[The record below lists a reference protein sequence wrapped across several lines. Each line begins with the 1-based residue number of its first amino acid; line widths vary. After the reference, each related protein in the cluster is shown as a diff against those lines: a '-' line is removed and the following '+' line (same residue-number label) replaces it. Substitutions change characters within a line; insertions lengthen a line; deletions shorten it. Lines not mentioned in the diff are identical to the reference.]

1 MKNLITILFL
11 SLCLTANSQEK
22 CVTVK
27 VEKIE
32 DYRVRITKTDT
43 CKNVITVTTML
54 EKTGDL
60 VKIKEKNVKKEKMTN
75 ETTNP
80 CPICGGYCG
89 IC

>member
-1 MKNLITILFL
+1 MKNLIAILFL

-43 CKNVITVTTML
+43 CKNIVTISTML
-54 EKTGDL
+54 EKDWRSR
-60 VKIKEKNVKKEKMTN
+60 KNKRKKLKN
-75 ETTNP
+75 KKNDQ
-80 CPICGGYCG
+80 
-89 IC
+89 

>member
-1 MKNLITILFL
+1 MKNLIAILFL

-43 CKNVITVTTML
+43 CKNVITITTML
-54 EKTGDL
+54 EKDWRSR
-60 VKIKEKNVKKEKMTN
+60 KKKRKNRKKKN
-75 ETTNP
+75 
-80 CPICGGYCG
+80 
-89 IC
+89 

>member
-1 MKNLITILFL
+1 MKNLIAILFL

-54 EKTGDL
+54 EKDWRSR
-60 VKIKEKNVKKEKMTN
+60 KNKRKKLKN
-75 ETTNP
+75 KKNDQ
-80 CPICGGYCG
+80 
-89 IC
+89 

>member
-1 MKNLITILFL
+1 MRKLIYIFILF
-11 SLCLTANSQEK
+11 SLTANSQEK

-54 EKTGDL
+54 EKDWRSR
-60 VKIKEKNVKKEKMTN
+60 KKKRKNRKKKN
-75 ETTNP
+75 
-80 CPICGGYCG
+80 
-89 IC
+89 

>member
-43 CKNVITVTTML
+43 CKNIITVTTML
-54 EKTGDL
+54 EKDWRSRRN
-60 VKIKEKNVKKEKMTN
+60 KRKKHKKKKNDQ
-75 ETTNP
+75 
-80 CPICGGYCG
+80 
-89 IC
+89 

>member
-43 CKNVITVTTML
+43 CKNIITITTML
-54 EKTGDL
+54 EKDWRSR
-60 VKIKEKNVKKEKMTN
+60 KNKRKKRKN
-75 ETTNP
+75 
-80 CPICGGYCG
+80 
-89 IC
+89 

>member
-43 CKNVITVTTML
+43 CKNIITVTTML
-54 EKTGDL
+54 EKDWRSRRNKRKKL
-60 VKIKEKNVKKEKMTN
+60 KNKKN
-75 ETTNP
+75 DQ
-80 CPICGGYCG
+80 
-89 IC
+89 

>member
-32 DYRVRITKTDT
+32 DYRVRITKTNT
-43 CKNVITVTTML
+43 CKNIVTISTML
-54 EKTGDL
+54 EKDWRSR
-60 VKIKEKNVKKEKMTN
+60 KNKRKKLKN
-75 ETTNP
+75 KKNDQ
-80 CPICGGYCG
+80 
-89 IC
+89 

>member
-11 SLCLTANSQEK
+11 SLCLTAGAQER

-54 EKTGDL
+54 EKDWRSR
-60 VKIKEKNVKKEKMTN
+60 KKKRKNRKKKN
-75 ETTNP
+75 
-80 CPICGGYCG
+80 
-89 IC
+89 

>member
-1 MKNLITILFL
+1 MKNLITISFL

-54 EKTGDL
+54 EKDWRSR
-60 VKIKEKNVKKEKMTN
+60 KNKRKKRKKRKN
-75 ETTNP
+75 D
-80 CPICGGYCG
+80 
-89 IC
+89 

>member
-1 MKNLITILFL
+1 MKNLIAILFL

-43 CKNVITVTTML
+43 CKNIITVTTML
-54 EKTGDL
+54 EKDWRSRRNKRKKL
-60 VKIKEKNVKKEKMTN
+60 KNKKN
-75 ETTNP
+75 DQ
-80 CPICGGYCG
+80 
-89 IC
+89 

>member
-1 MKNLITILFL
+1 MKNLIAILFL

-32 DYRVRITKTDT
+32 NYRVRITKTDT

-54 EKTGDL
+54 EKDWRSR
-60 VKIKEKNVKKEKMTN
+60 KNKRKKLKN
-75 ETTNP
+75 KKNDQ
-80 CPICGGYCG
+80 
-89 IC
+89 

>member
-32 DYRVRITKTDT
+32 NYRVKITKTNT
-43 CKNVITVTTML
+43 CKNVITISTML
-54 EKTGDL
+54 EKDW
-60 VKIKEKNVKKEKMTN
+60 NARKKKRKTRKKKS
-75 ETTNP
+75 
-80 CPICGGYCG
+80 
-89 IC
+89 

>member
-43 CKNVITVTTML
+43 CKNIVTVTTML
-54 EKTGDL
+54 EKDWRSR
-60 VKIKEKNVKKEKMTN
+60 KNKRKKLKN
-75 ETTNP
+75 KNNDQ
-80 CPICGGYCG
+80 
-89 IC
+89 

>member
-43 CKNVITVTTML
+43 CKNIITVTTML
-54 EKTGDL
+54 EKDWRSR
-60 VKIKEKNVKKEKMTN
+60 KNKRKKRKTRKN
-75 ETTNP
+75 DQ
-80 CPICGGYCG
+80 
-89 IC
+89 

>member
-32 DYRVRITKTDT
+32 DYRVKITKTNT
-43 CKNVITVTTML
+43 CKNVITISTML
-54 EKTGDL
+54 EKEWKARKKKRKTR
-60 VKIKEKNVKKEKMTN
+60 KKKN
-75 ETTNP
+75 
-80 CPICGGYCG
+80 
-89 IC
+89 

>member
-1 MKNLITILFL
+1 MKNLIIILFL

-43 CKNVITVTTML
+43 CKNIITVTTML
-54 EKTGDL
+54 EKDWRSR
-60 VKIKEKNVKKEKMTN
+60 KKKRKNRKKKN
-75 ETTNP
+75 
-80 CPICGGYCG
+80 
-89 IC
+89 

>member
-11 SLCLTANSQEK
+11 SLCLTANAQER

-43 CKNVITVTTML
+43 CKNVVTVTTML
-54 EKTGDL
+54 EKDWRSR
-60 VKIKEKNVKKEKMTN
+60 KKKRKNRKKKN
-75 ETTNP
+75 
-80 CPICGGYCG
+80 
-89 IC
+89 

>member
-1 MKNLITILFL
+1 MKNLIAILFL

-43 CKNVITVTTML
+43 CKNVITITTML
-54 EKTGDL
+54 EKDWRSR
-60 VKIKEKNVKKEKMTN
+60 KNKRKKREKRKND
-75 ETTNP
+75 
-80 CPICGGYCG
+80 
-89 IC
+89 

>member
-1 MKNLITILFL
+1 MKNLIAILFL

-54 EKTGDL
+54 EKDWRSR
-60 VKIKEKNVKKEKMTN
+60 KNKRKKREKRKND
-75 ETTNP
+75 
-80 CPICGGYCG
+80 
-89 IC
+89 

>member
-43 CKNVITVTTML
+43 C
-54 EKTGDL
+54 GD
-60 VKIKEKNVKKEKMTN
+60 
-75 ETTNP
+75 
-80 CPICGGYCG
+80 
-89 IC
+89 